1 MMLKTDDIEQL
12 EQRYRALFINSLS
25 GFKSANLVGTCDAQQ
40 HTNLAIVSSVTHL
53 GAAPPLLSMI
63 MRPHSVDRHTLENL
77 MTSGYYTLNH
87 VHREIFTQAHQTS
100 ARYPREVSE
109 FDATGLTPLWQDDFP
124 APFVQES
131 RIRLGMKLREQH
143 TLAVNGVE
151 MVIGEIVMIDVP
163 DALVSDDGYIAL
175 ETAGTVAVS
184 SLDGYHT
191 TQRLDRLSYAKPT
204 CAPAPVPKAQ

>member
-1 MMLKTDDIEQL
+1 MLLKTTDINRL

-63 MRPHSVDRHTLENL
+63 VRPHSVTRHTLENL
-77 MTSGYYTLNH
+77 LESGYYTLNQVNH
-87 VHREIFTQAHQTS
+87 EIYQQAHQTS

-109 FDATGLTPLWQDDFP
+109 FDATGLTPLWQDGFP

-131 RIRLGMKLREQH
+131 HIRLGMKFREQH
-143 TLAVNGVE
+143 HLAINGVE
-151 MVIGEIVMIDVP
+151 MIIGEIVHIEVP
-163 DALVSDDGYIAL
+163 DTLVHEDGYIDIDG
-175 ETAGTVAVS
+175 AGTVAVS
-184 SLDGYHT
+184 SLDAYHVG
-191 TQRLDRLSYAKPT
+191 QRLARLSYAKPD
-204 CAPAPVPKAQ
+204 